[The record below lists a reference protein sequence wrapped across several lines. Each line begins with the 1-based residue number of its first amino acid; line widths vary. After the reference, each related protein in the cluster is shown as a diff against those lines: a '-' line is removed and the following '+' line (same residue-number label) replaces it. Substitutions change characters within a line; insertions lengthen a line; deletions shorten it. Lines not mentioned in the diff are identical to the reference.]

1 MNATVKVGQ
10 FISTLYFPSYKKCL
24 SEFCK
29 ASTVL
34 FQSNHNRERNQ
45 IDIGSAAGRLAIG
58 HTFTGGG
65 PTWWGQSTLWPP
77 TENRNSNQN
86 SLH

>member
-65 PTWWGQSTLWPP
+65 PTMVGPIYPLAPD
-77 TENRNSNQN
+77 
-86 SLH
+86 